1 MSSTLHQ
8 SLLNMRASTAA
19 ICTNC
24 KAVAL
29 TGHPAAFV
37 SFQRLVADLP
47 LTQNVNSADSP
58 LRPAVQFSGN
68 IAQIASNA
76 VTTETFV
83 TF

>member
-8 SLLNMRASTAA
+8 SLLNMRASTA
-19 ICTNC
+19 
-24 KAVAL
+24 VAL

-37 SFQRLVADLP
+37 SFQRLAADLP

-58 LRPAVQFSGN
+58 LRPAVQFSG
-68 IAQIASNA
+68 IYAIFAANA
-76 VTTETFV
+76 VTTATFV